1 MAGYLERLS
10 RPGVAVCVLATLLVV
25 GCLGPGESELLEIS
39 GPAVPA
45 TVGSDPSVTVATVA
59 PETSSVVS
67 VPASSLTPSVDERLV
82 ATVTSDGLVERGV
95 QVQVGPPP
103 VPPTSSLPAGVP
115 GECATWRPW
124 VERYGM
130 PWSWAEP
137 IIRRESNCSHAV
149 ADRPSTGD
157 LSVGAFQVN
166 FYSRSMAAW
175 WTENGWPFDLLLAS
189 PEAAVAAA
197 GALYAAC
204 GSGPWDRRAGYPCR
218 GDGRLRT
225 PAEMGYGS

>member
-1 MAGYLERLS
+1 MRRYLDSLS
-10 RPGVAVCVLATLLVV
+10 RPGLAACVLLSLLAVGLLV
-25 GCLGPGESELLEIS
+25 PGESELIEIS
-39 GPAVPA
+39 EPRRPSVP
-45 TVGSDPSVTVATVA
+45 VSDQVTVATVDPA
-59 PETSSVVS
+59 TTHP
-67 VPASSLTPSVDERLV
+67 PASSTSGPPSAGPV
-82 ATVTSDGLVERGV
+82 ATVTAPSLVARGG
-95 QVQVGPPP
+95 QVAVGPPP
-103 VPPTSSLPAGVP
+103 TPPTVPTSTTPLLVAGDC
-115 GECATWRPW
+115 ESWRST

-130 PWSWAEP
+130 PWDWARP
-137 IIRRESNCSHAV
+137 VMWRESNCSHAL
-149 ADRPSTGD
+149 ADRPSTAD

-175 WTENGWPFDLLLAS
+175 WTENGWPFDLLLDD

-204 GSGPWDRRAGYPCR
+204 GSGPWSRADGYPCR

>member
-1 MAGYLERLS
+1 MRRYVDSLS
-10 RPGVAVCVLATLLVV
+10 RPGLAVCVLVTLLAV
-25 GCLGPGESELLEIS
+25 GLLVPGESELLEIS
-39 GPAVPA
+39 DPAVRPPA
-45 TVGSDPSVTVATVA
+45 AAGSDPSVTVATVD
-59 PETSSVVS
+59 PTTTSP
-67 VPASSLTPSVDERLV
+67 PASSTSGPPSDGPV
-82 ATVTSDGLVERGV
+82 ATVTAPRLVERGP

-103 VPPTSSLPAGVP
+103 TPPTTTVP
-115 GECATWRPW
+115 LMVAGECASWRST

-137 IIRRESNCSHAV
+137 VMWRESNCSHAL
-149 ADRPSTGD
+149 ADRPSTAD

-166 FYSRSMAAW
+166 FYSRSMADW
-175 WTENGWPFDLLLAS
+175 WTENGWPFDLLLAD

-225 PAEMGYGS
+225 PAEMGYRP

>member
-1 MAGYLERLS
+1 MRRYLDVLS
-10 RPGVAVCVLATLLVV
+10 RPGVAACVLLSLLAV
-25 GCLGPGESELLEIS
+25 GLVWPGESELLEIS
-39 GPAVPA
+39 DPAVRPPA
-45 TVGSDPSVTVATVA
+45 AAGSDPSVTVATVD
-59 PETSSVVS
+59 PTTSPSTSSTV
-67 VPASSLTPSVDERLV
+67 ATPIATGGPV
-82 ATVTSDGLVERGV
+82 ATVTSPELVERGP

-103 VPPTSSLPAGVP
+103 APPTSTVP
-115 GECATWRPW
+115 ELVAGECGSWRST

-137 IIRRESNCSHAV
+137 VMWRESNCSHAL
-149 ADRPSTGD
+149 ADRPSTAD

-175 WTENGWPFDLLLAS
+175 WTENGWPFDLLLDD

-225 PAEMGYGS
+225 PAEMGYQP